1 MSSDITVRVTD
12 VLLRAANASVVA
24 VGNSGPQGPQGLPG
38 EPGAGGALGYWGS
51 FYDTTDQPLAS
62 VTAAQPISIN
72 STAGGSGVSVV
83 DSTKVTFANAGV
95 YSLTFSIQITN
106 AANSVEKAFFWLR
119 LNGTD
124 YPDSST
130 EIDLQARKSAGVPNR
145 QVVTVNYVAEADAA
159 DYVQVFWSGS
169 STNLTVESLPAGTS
183 PMSPNVPS
191 IILTATQ
198 VMYTQLG
205 PQGNPGAAA
214 TIAAG
219 TTTTGA
225 AGSSAAVTNAGTSS
239 AAVFNFTIPRGD
251 VGATGAT
258 GATGDTGPSG
268 VVAVTAPITNSG
280 TSTSANIGVTAGSTS
295 AAGVLQLTDSTSS
308 TSTTTAATANSVK
321 LAVDRFEDYLHFSA
335 TALDAFPRT
344 QAATTIAAI
353 SGRAWCTYVTI
364 PYDLTVSQ
372 ITFQGGATASSGLT
386 VARFGLYAGG
396 VLVAQT
402 ANDTTLFNTASTTYT
417 RSFDTTGG
425 FPATYTLTA
434 GTRYGIA
441 VIQVGTTAGSLIGLT
456 SNISLNALDPRIVG
470 ITNGAADLPATA
482 PTGNVASMIFGR
494 LT

>member
-1 MSSDITVRVTD
+1 MNNAITLQIGDTRIVRIST
-12 VLLRAANASVVA
+12 NEIIGIGSTVA
-24 VGNSGPQGPQGLPG
+24 GPVGPTGPAGAQGPQGPQGDPG
-38 EPGAGGALGYWGS
+38 DAGAAATVAAGTTTTGA
-51 FYDTTDQPLAS
+51 A
-62 VTAAQPISIN
+62 
-72 STAGGSGVSVV
+72 
-83 DSTKVTFANAGV
+83 
-95 YSLTFSIQITN
+95 
-106 AANSVEKAFFWLR
+106 
-119 LNGTD
+119 
-124 YPDSST
+124 
-130 EIDLQARKSAGVPNR
+130 
-145 QVVTVNYVAEADAA
+145 
-159 DYVQVFWSGS
+159 GS
-169 STNLTVESLPAGTS
+169 SATVTNAGTS
-183 PMSPNVPS
+183 SAAVFNFTIPRGDVG
-191 IILTATQ
+191 AT
-198 VMYTQLG
+198 G
-205 PQGNPGAAA
+205 DPGAAA

-251 VGATGAT
+251 VGLKGDI
-258 GATGDTGPSG
+258 GDTGPSG
-268 VVAVTAPITNSG
+268 VIAVTSPITNSG
-280 TSTSANIGVTAGSTS
+280 TSTSATIGVDAGSTT
-295 AAGVLQLTDSTSS
+295 AAGVLQLTDSTTS

-321 LAVDRFEDYLHFSA
+321 LAVDRFEEYLQMSS
-335 TALDAFPRT
+335 TAMDVFPRT

-353 SGRAWCTYVTI
+353 SGRAWCTYVTT

-372 ITFQGGATASSGLT
+372 ITFQGGATQSSGLT

-417 RSFDTTGG
+417 RSFDTAGG

-482 PTGNVASMIFGR
+482 PTANVASMIFAR